1 MIVKNYP
8 IPLPSI
14 EEQKRISDVLD
25 KWYSLVK
32 RTEIGIPAE
41 IEARKIQYEYY
52 RNTLLQFKE
61 KI

>member
-1 MIVKNYP
+1 MKTN
-8 IPLPSI
+8 S
-14 EEQKRISDVLD
+14 KRKVFGDAVDLLISDVLD

-32 RTEIGIPAE
+32 STEIGIPAE